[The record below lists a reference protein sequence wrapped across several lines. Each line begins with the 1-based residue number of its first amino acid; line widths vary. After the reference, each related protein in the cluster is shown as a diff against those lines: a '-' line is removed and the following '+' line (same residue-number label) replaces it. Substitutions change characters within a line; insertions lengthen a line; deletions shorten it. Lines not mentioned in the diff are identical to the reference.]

1 MLLLMFVDPEQIFQQ
16 VIVPVNQSHIAWP
29 GARPVAEY
37 AGRCLIVSAYWRQ
50 VSVDE
55 RLQDPSAFASISSR
69 ASSIGR
75 QLREPQQPA
84 SDERRGRSIPIAKM
98 HALVHK
104 VIPRRAV
111 FRKMID
117 KVARNLFSRL
127 KHARLFRLPISNG
140 EAVQSPGCPPRPGCI
155 RGKALMRMGEHFLAG
170 PGGVRKSQHTVCPL
184 RRIKLLPIVAG
195 VVM

>member
-55 RLQDPSAFASISSR
+55 RLHDPFAFASISSR
-69 ASSIGR
+69 ASSIRR

-84 SDERRGRSIPIAKM
+84 SDERRGRGIAIAKM

-104 VIPRRAV
+104 VIPGHAV
-111 FRKMID
+111 FRQMLD
-117 KVARNLFSRL
+117 NVTRD
-127 KHARLFRLPISNG
+127 LFRRLQ
-140 EAVQSPGCPPRPGCI
+140 QS
-155 RGKALMRMGEHFLAG
+155 
-170 PGGVRKSQHTVCPL
+170 
-184 RRIKLLPIVAG
+184 RILSFCVTY
-195 VVM
+195 